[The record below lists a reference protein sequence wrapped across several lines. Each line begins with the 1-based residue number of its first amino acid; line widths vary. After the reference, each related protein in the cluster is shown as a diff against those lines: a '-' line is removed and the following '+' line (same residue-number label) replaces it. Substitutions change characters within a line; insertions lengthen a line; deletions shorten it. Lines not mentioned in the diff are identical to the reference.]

1 MLDGVRFE
9 SPFAETA
16 SAEEESET
24 EWGRLESASEQE
36 IFTESFRDES
46 FRDESFR
53 EESFRDESFRDESFR
68 DESFR
73 DESFRDESFRD
84 ESFRDESFRDESFR
98 DQEGPPLTEDE
109 TFLSGL
115 VLRPAAGAT
124 GPGEE
129 HWDPTGANLPLLD
142 TGPSVRSKKV
152 SANFTVAELVTS
164 GGRPADVA
172 RISPV
177 LVRLLQAIRTRVGR
191 PVTITSGY
199 RSWKRNGV
207 VYMGYGKPP
216 TLSQHCA
223 GKAADIKIAGMTGME
238 IAKIAID
245 VWGPKVA
252 TGIGPDYAHVDVR
265 GRGDTWTY
273 LGAGTLKNSAALAEL
288 ARYRK
293 QHRGAVTPS
302 VVPPPPPVPPAP
314 LPLIPGTTKAGSLV
328 VRSIPLLAK
337 HRGTRPDLLLGWNA
351 MTNPSAIDVVVHLHG
366 FSPSASG
373 MRIDAEKKP
382 ISGLDLGSRTRPTLT
397 VLPRGDFYGGTSGTG
412 YDFPALTP
420 AGALDALTKDALARF
435 TRATGLNAPRGR
447 LILTAHSGG
456 GRAMLAIL
464 TRSDP
469 DEVHV
474 FDALYQP
481 ATALAQWAAKRIAA
495 GTGGAMRVFYRAGS
509 AKHPGTQPA
518 SEALGRTLCALL
530 AAAPPSVRARFRVE
544 RTSVAHGAVP
554 GRYGGALLADAGS
567 DVADARP
574 FVCPPGGGG
583 KESLETEAASGW
595 TGWTEALAGTGEQPE
610 IEELPAAE
618 DEDGEVESAEVAA
631 SEAEGRDAAA
641 GITEDLHTLSSEELA
656 WEAFD
661 PEAADSRASGTEAF
675 DAESFASEASEPE
688 ASEPETFEPEELEA
702 EYLTIDGEDA
712 RPEEVWAEEVWA
724 EDLGWTERSV
734 SVKDLAG
741 SADRTEATF
750 TGPGVSTEAETESTF
765 EDLGSFESFVPPS
778 GASVVFPSGLALPYA
793 SPGATADPAHADPH
807 GTGLPLLAVTSAS
820 LGLRLSKNF
829 TVKELVPAGGS
840 SSTVARISPELVRVL
855 QAIRDGAGRAVR
867 VDAGYRPRGFA
878 SPAADTESR
887 HSSGQAAD
895 IRISGM
901 SGEQLARLAIDAA
914 GPELAIGVA
923 TDGIHLDVR
932 GRWKLWTIIP
942 GQAGADVRN
951 RVALHRATFAP
962 PSPTP
967 PVLDARF
974 SRVRRGILATADPA
988 VRLRLL
994 EAGIAFSQGRARTER
1009 TIAGTPTSITAR
1021 TRATMMSE
1029 TGIGT
1034 PGSPHPTLDANVLFG
1049 RVNDDRV
1056 EDAYRAWFENPAQA
1070 APPWVLLG
1078 VWAKEGLTTAPVGPR
1093 VRATDV
1099 ADARS
1104 IWRSLFFFV
1113 NMGTDHFVKTIAV
1126 PGKDNDIAR
1135 GPGSGAQHDAVFRSA
1150 VAAQVAAGRLPRN
1163 IAVEIDA
1170 ELSVSAV
1177 PGAPGEFSVVAS
1189 RRFAV
1194 LSLMLVD
1201 AFWRETHAAV
1211 MAEVTPKPN
1220 PLDLLCMT
1228 YMRWNMRASSWREL
1242 LRRDMSQN
1250 RDPDGSVPSLPVWAF
1265 HRRLITGQFT
1275 VPRANALRVRLNFV
1289 VFRSVYEGN

>member
-1 MLDGVRFE
+1 MLEGVGFE

-16 SAEEESET
+16 TAGEESET
-24 EWGRLESASEQE
+24 EWGSLESASEQE
-36 IFTESFRDES
+36 AF
-46 FRDESFR
+46 
-53 EESFRDESFRDESFR
+53 DESFRDESFR

-84 ESFRDESFRDESFR
+84 ESFRDG
-98 DQEGPPLTEDE
+98 EGAPLTEDE
-109 TFLSGL
+109 VFLSGL
-115 VLRPAAGAT
+115 ELRPASGAT

-142 TGPSVRSKKV
+142 TGPSVRAKRV

-207 VYMGYGKPP
+207 VYKGYGRPP

-245 VWGPKVA
+245 VWGPQVA
-252 TGIGPDYAHVDVR
+252 VGVGPDYAHVDVR

-273 LGAGTLKNSAALAEL
+273 FGAGTPKNSAALAEL

-293 QHRGAVTPS
+293 QHKGAVTPS
-302 VVPPPPPVPPAP
+302 VVPPPSPAPPAP
-314 LPLIPGTTKAGSLV
+314 LPLIPGTTKAGGLV
-328 VRSIPLLAK
+328 VRSTPLLAK
-337 HRGTRPDLLLGWNA
+337 HRGTSPDLLLGWNA

-382 ISGLDLGSRTRPTLT
+382 ISGLDLRSRTRPTLT

-435 TRATGLNAPRGR
+435 TRATGVSAPRGR

-518 SEALGRTLCALL
+518 SEALGRTLCTML

-544 RTSVAHGAVP
+544 RTSVHHGAVP
-554 GRYGGALLADAGS
+554 GRYGGALLADAGT
-567 DVADARP
+567 DVPDARP

-583 KESLETEAASGW
+583 KGAQESLEDEAASGW

-610 IEELPAAE
+610 FEEQPAAE
-618 DEDGEVESAEVAA
+618 DEDGEVESAEAAA

-641 GITEDLHTLSSEELA
+641 RIAEDLHTLSSEELA

-675 DAESFASEASEPE
+675 EAETFESEAFEPE
-688 ASEPETFEPEELEA
+688 TFEPGTFEPETFEPETFEPETFEPETFEPEELEA
-702 EYLTIDGEDA
+702 EYLTIDAEEA
-712 RPEEVWAEEVWA
+712 RPEEVGAEEVWA
-724 EDLGWTERSV
+724 EDLAWTERSA
-734 SVKDLAG
+734 SREDRAG
-741 SADRTEATF
+741 SADRTEAPF
-750 TGPGVSTEAETESTF
+750 TGTGVSTEAETESAF
-765 EDLGSFESFVPPS
+765 EDLGSSESFVPSS
-778 GASVVFPSGLALPYA
+778 GASVVFPSGVTLPYA
-793 SPGATADPAHADPH
+793 PPGAAADPAHADPH
-807 GTGLPLLAVTSAS
+807 GTGLPLLAIASAS
-820 LGLRLSKNF
+820 LGLRVSKNF
-829 TVKELVPAGGS
+829 TVRELVPAGGS

-855 QAIRDGAGRAVR
+855 QAIRDRAGRAVR
-867 VDAGYRPRGFA
+867 VDAGYRPRRFA
-878 SPAADTESR
+878 APAADTESR
-887 HSSGQAAD
+887 HTSGQAAD

-967 PVLDARF
+967 PVSDARF
-974 SRVRRGILATADPA
+974 SRVRRAILATADPTE
-988 VRLRLL
+988 RLRLL

-1009 TIAGTPTSITAR
+1009 ANAGAPTSITAR

-1034 PGSPHPTLDANVLFG
+1034 PGSPHPILDANVLFG

-1163 IAVEIDA
+1163 IAAEIDA

-1201 AFWRETHAAV
+1201 AFWRETHTAAT
-1211 MAEVTPKPN
+1211 AEVTPKPS

-1242 LRRDMSQN
+1242 LRRDMKQN
-1250 RDPDGSVPSLPVWAF
+1250 RDPDGTVPTLPVWAF